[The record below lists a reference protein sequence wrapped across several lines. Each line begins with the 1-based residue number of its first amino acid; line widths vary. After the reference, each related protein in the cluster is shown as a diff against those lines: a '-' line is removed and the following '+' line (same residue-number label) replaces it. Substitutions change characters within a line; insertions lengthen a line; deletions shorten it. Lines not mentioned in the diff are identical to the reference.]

1 MIDINDNNCFYRSS
15 ICDSI
20 YNGFP
25 KIGMEDNDYLLF
37 RVFSIIGDNNNEYHQ
52 KEYINVDLTD
62 DYTTLAVRLSIRR
75 IFVSENDEIFNVS
88 NKYDFTCDIDYEN
101 DGPVGIEN
109 KIVGLFI
116 KAYNK
121 THYRIKD
128 EDISYISTILIAY
141 LTKFKLMKNHDDRE
155 KKKYVTK
162 EEVEKLLDEKLKELN
177 KRFK

>member
-15 ICDSI
+15 IH
-20 YNGFP
+20 NNVFGLP

-121 THYRIKD
+121 THYRVKD

-177 KRFK
+177 KRLK